1 MRALRFWVWAQL
13 LVSIAAGEALKT
25 PVWTDGAATGL
36 EVTLDGRPAEVTAT
50 LAPDEHLILLLVM
63 DTVKYPDRVD
73 AARDALVRKLRELGK
88 KYFVGVFTAQDG
100 LAVQLD
106 PVRGRN
112 KLRDTLQ
119 SLDVRGMP
127 GLLDVVEQASQI
139 ADRTLAAAPVR
150 LAVLFVTDGAI
161 GDYRGHYT
169 IPVVN
174 PSDQRDLSRRFR
186 DQLILARIR
195 HAVDALESAQAPLF
209 FLHLARSFDNLNEVY
224 QNGISEFARV
234 TGGTALFAQGLQEI
248 PAMVDR
254 LLDEIAA
261 VTVLTIEGECASRP
275 RLVVRSPQGVAKHRD
290 KIGCPVAG
298 S

>member
-1 MRALRFWVWAQL
+1 MRALPFYCCAHL

-25 PVWTDGAATGL
+25 PVWTDGPATQL
-36 EVTLDGRPAEVTAT
+36 EVTLDGRPADVTAT
-50 LAPDEHLILLLVM
+50 QAPDEHLILLLVM

-73 AARDALVRKLRELGK
+73 AARDAIVSKLRELGK

-112 KLRDTLQ
+112 KLRDALE
-119 SLDVRGMP
+119 SVDVRGMP

-139 ADRTLAAAPVR
+139 ADETLAAAPVR

-169 IPVVN
+169 VPVVN

-224 QNGISEFARV
+224 QNGISEFARI

-248 PAMVDR
+248 PAMVGR

-261 VTVLTIEGECASRP
+261 LTVLTIEGECASHP
-275 RLVVRSPQGVAKHRD
+275 RLVVRSPHGVAKHRD
-290 KIGCPVAG
+290 KVGCPTSG

>member
-1 MRALRFWVWAQL
+1 MT
-13 LVSIAAGEALKT
+13 S
-25 PVWTDGAATGL
+25 
-36 EVTLDGRPAEVTAT
+36 T

-63 DTVKYPDRVD
+63 DTINYPDRVD

-127 GLLDVVEQASQI
+127 GLLDVVEQASQV

-209 FLHLARSFDNLNEVY
+209 FLHLARRFDNLNEVY

-248 PAMVDR
+248 PAMVGR
-254 LLDEIAA
+254 LLDEIASL
-261 VTVLTIEGECASRP
+261 TVLTIEGECASHP

-290 KIGCPVAG
+290 KVGCPASG

>member
-1 MRALRFWVWAQL
+1 MRALRYCVWAHL
-13 LVSIAAGEALKT
+13 LVSVAAGEALKT
-25 PVWTDGAATGL
+25 PVWTGGAATGL

-73 AARDALVRKLRELGK
+73 AARYALVRKLRELGK

-254 LLDEIAA
+254 LLDEIAS

>member
-1 MRALRFWVWAQL
+1 MRALRFFVWAHL
-13 LVSIAAGEALKT
+13 LVLVAAGEAWKT
-25 PVWTDGAATGL
+25 PVWTDGAPNGL
-36 EVTLDGRPAEVTAT
+36 EVTLDGRPAEVTST

-209 FLHLARSFDNLNEVY
+209 FLHLARSFDDLNEVY

-248 PAMVDR
+248 PAMVGR

-261 VTVLTIEGECASRP
+261 LTVLTIEGECASHP
-275 RLVVRSPQGVAKHRD
+275 RLVVRSPEGVAKHRD
-290 KIGCPVAG
+290 KIGCPVPG

>member
-1 MRALRFWVWAQL
+1 MRALRLYVWAHL
-13 LVSIAAGEALKT
+13 LVSVAAGEAWKT
-25 PVWTDGAATGL
+25 PVWTDGAPTGL
-36 EVTLDGRPAEVTAT
+36 EVTLDGRPAEVTST

-112 KLRDTLQ
+112 KLRDALQ

-209 FLHLARSFDNLNEVY
+209 FLHLARSFDDLNEVY

-248 PAMVDR
+248 PAMVGR

-261 VTVLTIEGECASRP
+261 LTVLTIEGECASHP

-290 KIGCPVAG
+290 KIGCPASG

>member
-1 MRALRFWVWAQL
+1 MRAVRFCLWTHL
-13 LVSIAAGEALKT
+13 LVAVAAGEALKT
-25 PVWTDGAATGL
+25 PVWTEGTATGL
-36 EVTLDGRPAEVTAT
+36 EVTLDGRPAEVTSA

-73 AARDALVRKLRELGK
+73 AARDALVSKLRELGK

-112 KLRDTLQ
+112 KLRDALQ
-119 SLDVRGMP
+119 ALDVRGMP
-127 GLLDVVEQASQI
+127 GLLDVVEKASQI

-209 FLHLARSFDNLNEVY
+209 FLHLARRFDDLNEVY

-248 PAMVDR
+248 PTMVGR
-254 LLDEIAA
+254 LLDEIASH
-261 VTVLTIEGECASRP
+261 TVLTIEGECASRP
-275 RLVVRSPQGVAKHRD
+275 RLVIRSPQGVAKHRD
-290 KIGCPVAG
+290 KVGCPVPG

>member
-1 MRALRFWVWAQL
+1 MRALQFCVWAHL
-13 LVSIAAGEALKT
+13 LVSVVAGEALKT
-25 PVWTDGAATGL
+25 PVWTDGPATGL
-36 EVTLDGRPAEVTAT
+36 EVTLDGRPAQVTST
-50 LAPDEHLILLLVM
+50 LSPDEHLILLLVM
-63 DTVKYPDRVD
+63 DTIKYPDRVD
-73 AARDALVRKLRELGK
+73 AARDALVSKLRELGK
-88 KYFVGVFTAQDG
+88 KYFAGVFTAQDG

-112 KLRDTLQ
+112 KLRDALQ
-119 SLDVRGMP
+119 ALDVRGMP

-209 FLHLARSFDNLNEVY
+209 FLHLARSFDDLNEVY

-261 VTVLTIEGECASRP
+261 LTVLTIEGECASHP
-275 RLVVRSPQGVAKHRD
+275 RLVVRSPAGVAKHRD
-290 KIGCPVAG
+290 KVGCPTPG

>member
-254 LLDEIAA
+254 LLDEIAS
-261 VTVLTIEGECASRP
+261 VTVLTIKGECASRP